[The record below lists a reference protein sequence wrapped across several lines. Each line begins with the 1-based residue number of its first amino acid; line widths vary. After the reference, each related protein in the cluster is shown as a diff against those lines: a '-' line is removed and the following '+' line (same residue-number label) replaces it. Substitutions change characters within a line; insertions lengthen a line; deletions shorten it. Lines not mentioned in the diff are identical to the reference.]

1 MRKGLVYLLVAL
13 TIVAGVI
20 QPTIT
25 VLAASDDGAPI
36 IDVERAVMIGE
47 AGMVLITDIIT
58 LQGSL
63 GRELATNGF
72 WTGFPE
78 QYVNEHRQFD
88 VWKDEKWQT
97 LTFEE
102 VMKENFTGY
111 STRVPE
117 TLLPSE
123 DLINIRASYMGIDW
137 VFQAAGSVF
146 GTTFPLYPALEYNI
160 SSAILHVELPPGAD
174 YASMSPIVNF
184 TKYTEEG
191 IYMLDY
197 ESDNISSYNIESV
210 LISYTPTPW
219 DEYLLE
225 GLSME
230 HHVTINSNTLRV
242 EDSYSLKNGGTYI
255 FDYHVILPLGASD
268 VEARDRVGPLTVEYE
283 ELADNA
289 TYVSVNVIPRS
300 TWMYLDLWK
309 PTISYSLDKDDF
321 LVKAEGSNT
330 AVYTVPGYPFYIHD
344 LSVVFTLPRGGE
356 YISAQPAP
364 VSTEKTGSKTEVV
377 FNLGSRIPYDE
388 PEISLGYTVSPLA
401 SYIQPLSVLLVLA
414 IVIGVIYFTRR
425 RVPRVVE
432 KKVVAEKPRIA
443 SYLENYLDRITLLN
457 EYIQILEDDKPDG
470 DEQAQ
475 RLAEINRR
483 QGRLERS
490 LKETGSALEEDEPD
504 LSDYLRQIRRAEEEV
519 SKVNEDLRNLDV
531 RLRARRITRRD
542 HQRRRESRLN
552 RQREAIKRIEKAIS
566 DIQASV

>member
-13 TIVAGVI
+13 TIVSGVN
-20 QPTIT
+20 QPTIK
-25 VLAASDDGAPI
+25 VFSAPDDVAPV

-47 AGMVLITDIIT
+47 GGMVLITDIIT
-58 LQGSL
+58 LQGSP
-63 GRELATNGF
+63 GRELATNGL

-78 QYVNEHRQFD
+78 QYSNEHRQFD

-111 STRVPE
+111 STWVPE
-117 TLLPSE
+117 ALLPGE

-137 VFQAAGSVF
+137 VFQAGSVF

-197 ESDNISSYNIESV
+197 ESDNVSSYNTESV

-283 ELADNA
+283 ELPDNA
-289 TYVSVNVIPRS
+289 TYVSVNVVPRS
-300 TWMYLDLWK
+300 PWMYLDLWK
-309 PTISYSLDKDDF
+309 PTISYSLDKDDY

-330 AVYTVPGYPFYIHD
+330 AVYTVPGFPFYIHD

-364 VSTEKTGSKTEVV
+364 ISTEKTGSKIEVV
-377 FNLGSRIPYDE
+377 FNLGSRVPYDE
-388 PEISLGYTVSPLA
+388 PEVSLGYTVSPLA
-401 SYIQPLSVLLVLA
+401 SYIQPLGVLLVLA

-425 RVPRVVE
+425 REHRGVE

-443 SYLENYLDRITLLN
+443 SYLESYLERITLLN
-457 EYIQILEDDKPDG
+457 EYIQILEDEESEA
-470 DEQAQ
+470 DEKVQ

-490 LKETGSALEEDEPD
+490 LKEMGKALEDDEPD
-504 LSDYLRQIRRAEEEV
+504 LSEYLRQIRRAEEEA

-531 RLRARRITRRD
+531 RLRARRISRRD

-552 RQREAIKRIEKAIS
+552 RQREAIRRIEKAIS

>member
-13 TIVAGVI
+13 TIISGVN

-25 VLAASDDGAPI
+25 VLAASDDVAPV

-63 GRELATNGF
+63 GRELATDGF

-78 QYVNEHRQFD
+78 HYVNEHRQFD
-88 VWKDEKWQT
+88 VWKDDEWQS
-97 LTFEE
+97 LAFEE

-117 TLLPSE
+117 TLLPSG
-123 DLINIRASYMGIDW
+123 DLIKIRASYMGIDW
-137 VFQAAGSVF
+137 VFQAGSVF
-146 GTTFPLYPALEYNI
+146 GITFPLYPAVEHNI
-160 SSAILHVELPPGAD
+160 SSAILHVELPPEAD

-191 IYMLDY
+191 VYILDY
-197 ESDNISSYNIESV
+197 ESYDIEPLSTESV

-225 GLSME
+225 CLSME
-230 HHVTINSNTLRV
+230 HHVTINSKTLRV
-242 EDSYSLKNGGTYI
+242 EDSYSLKNKGTYI
-255 FDYHVILPLGASD
+255 FDYHVIIPLGASD
-268 VEARDRVGPLTVEYE
+268 VEVRDRVGPLTVEYE
-283 ELADNA
+283 DMPDNA

-300 TWMYLDLWK
+300 TWMVMDLWK
-309 PTISYSLDKDDF
+309 PTISYSLDKDDY
-321 LVKAEGSNT
+321 LVKAGGSNT
-330 AVYTVPGYPFYIHD
+330 AVYTVPGFPFYIHD

-364 VSTEKTGSKTEVV
+364 VSTEKTGSKTEVA
-377 FNLGSRIPYDE
+377 FNMGSRVPYDE
-388 PEISLGYTVSPLA
+388 PEISVGYTVSPFA

-414 IVIGVIYFTRR
+414 IVTGVIYFTRKR
-425 RVPRVVE
+425 QPRVIE
-432 KKVVAEKPRIA
+432 RKVVAEKPRMA
-443 SYLENYLDRITLLN
+443 SYLEDYLDRIALLN
-457 EYIQILEDDKPDG
+457 EHIQILEDEKPDG

-483 QGRLERS
+483 LGRLERS
-490 LKETGSALEEDEPD
+490 LKQTGSSLEEDEPD
-504 LSDYLRQIRRAEEEV
+504 LSGYLRQIRRAEEEV
-519 SKVNEDLRNLDV
+519 SRVNEDLRNLDV
-531 RLRARRITRRD
+531 RLRARRISRRD
-542 HQRRRESRLN
+542 HQRRRESRLD

-566 DIQASV
+566 DIQANV

>member
-13 TIVAGVI
+13 TVISGVF

-25 VLAASDDGAPI
+25 ALAASDDVAPV

-78 QYVNEHRQFD
+78 QYMNEHRQFD
-88 VWKDEKWQT
+88 VWKDDEWQT

-117 TLLPSE
+117 TLLPSG

-137 VFQAAGSVF
+137 VFQAGSVF
-146 GTTFPLYPALEYNI
+146 GITFPLYPALEYNI
-160 SSAILHVELPPGAD
+160 SSAILHVELPPEAD

-184 TKYTEEG
+184 TKYTVEG

-197 ESDNISSYNIESV
+197 ESDNVSSYNTESV

-225 GLSME
+225 CLSME
-230 HHVTINSNTLRV
+230 HHVTINSKTLRV
-242 EDSYSLKNGGTYI
+242 EDSYSLKNKGTYI
-255 FDYHVILPLGASD
+255 FDYHVIIPLGASD

-283 ELADNA
+283 DMPDNA

-300 TWMYLDLWK
+300 PWMVMDLWK
-309 PTISYSLDKDDF
+309 PTISYSLDKDDY
-321 LVKAEGSNT
+321 LVKTGGSNT
-330 AVYTVPGYPFYIHD
+330 AVYTVPGFPFYIHD

-364 VSTEKTGSKTEVV
+364 VSTEKTGSKTEVA
-377 FNLGSRIPYDE
+377 FNMGSRVPYDE
-388 PEISLGYTVSPLA
+388 PEISLGYTVSPFA

-414 IVIGVIYFTRR
+414 IVIGVIYLRGRR
-425 RVPRVVE
+425 EPRVVE
-432 KKVVAEKPRIA
+432 RKVVAEKPRIA
-443 SYLENYLDRITLLN
+443 SYLENYLDRIALLN
-457 EYIQILEDDKPDG
+457 EHIQILEDDKPDG

-475 RLAEINRR
+475 RLAEINR
-483 QGRLERS
+483 QLGRLERS
-490 LKETGSALEEDEPD
+490 LKQTGSTLEEDEPD
-504 LSDYLRQIRRAEEEV
+504 LSGYLRQIRRAEDEV

-531 RLRARRITRRD
+531 RLRARRISRRD
-542 HQRRRESRLN
+542 HQRRRESRLD

-566 DIQASV
+566 DIQANV